1 MYYENYNENQGE
13 EKAFIKW
20 INSLGLTNELGESIH
35 VNNLYEDLKNGLI
48 LLNII
53 DKIKPGVVNWKIV
66 DKKPNNPFK
75 ITVNCN
81 EVIDACRKLKCQ
93 IRGIGGGDIRDG
105 NKNYILKIIWEI
117 MKTDILKKIGNKTEE
132 ELISWGNERVDS
144 DLRIK
149 SLKDKTL
156 DNSLYFINIIQ
167 SIEPRAINWNI
178 VIKNKNNKESKK
190 NNAIYVISISK
201 QLGAKVFLD
210 WEDIVEVNSKL
221 LFTFLATLYY
231 DLFLNKSNVKNN
243 VEPTPKIG
251 KTEPYKTNFNSFE
264 ETSNKEISKLKLD
277 LDNER
282 NNNKELVKKISKL
295 EKELNDEKNKN
306 KILEENIS
314 NLKNELENLL
324 NKTKKQ
330 EEKIQNRNSNNNS
343 KESLYETILEKDKE
357 IKNLK
362 LKLSRYPVE
371 LDEGEELMSV
381 IFISGD
387 QKLHCSIICKNTD
400 KFNRVEDRLY
410 DYYSEYA
417 ENENY
422 FTFNG
427 IKINKYKTLK
437 DNNIKNNNI
446 IMLNTIE

>member
-53 DKIKPGVVNWKIV
+53 DKIKPGVVKWKIV
-66 DKKPNNPFK
+66 EKKNLNPFK
-75 ITVNCN
+75 IGVNCT
-81 EVIDACRKLKCQ
+81 EVIESCKRLNCQ
-93 IRGIGGGDIRDG
+93 IHDIGGGDIRNG
-105 NKNYILKIIWEI
+105 NKKCILKIIWEI
-117 MKTDILKKIGNKTEE
+117 MKAYILKEIGNKTEE
-132 ELISWGNERVDS
+132 ELISWGNERV
-144 DLRIK
+144 
-149 SLKDKTL
+149 
-156 DNSLYFINIIQ
+156 
-167 SIEPRAINWNI
+167 
-178 VIKNKNNKESKK
+178 
-190 NNAIYVISISK
+190 
-201 QLGAKVFLD
+201 
-210 WEDIVEVNSKL
+210 
-221 LFTFLATLYY
+221 
-231 DLFLNKSNVKNN
+231 
-243 VEPTPKIG
+243 
-251 KTEPYKTNFNSFE
+251 
-264 ETSNKEISKLKLD
+264 SNKEISKLKLD

-314 NLKNELENLL
+314 RLKNELDNLL

-330 EEKIQNRNSNNNS
+330 EEKTQNRNSDNNS

-371 LDEGEELMSV
+371 LDEGEELISV

-410 DYYSEYA
+410 DCYSEYA